1 MQLLRQQLS
10 KQNSNLDLKIV
21 KGFSVIGGGSA
32 PSQKLGTWLISLR
45 SKTHSTSKIDA
56 LLRNLDPPILAR
68 FDMDSVLLDL
78 RTVFPQDDS
87 LLAQSLESLAKS

>member
-1 MQLLRQQLS
+1 M
-10 KQNSNLDLKIV
+10 NLKFV

-45 SKTHSTSKIDA
+45 STTHSTSKIDA
-56 LLRNLDPPILAR
+56 LLRSLDPPILAR
-68 FDMDSVLLDL
+68 FEMDTVLLDL

-87 LLAQSLESLAKS
+87 LLAQSLENLAKS